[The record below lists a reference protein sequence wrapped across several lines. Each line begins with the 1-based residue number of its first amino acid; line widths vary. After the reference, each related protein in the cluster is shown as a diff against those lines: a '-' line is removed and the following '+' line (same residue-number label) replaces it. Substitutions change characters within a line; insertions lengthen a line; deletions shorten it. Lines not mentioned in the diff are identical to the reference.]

1 MGTQADLRGCFT
13 TRSFNKNRP
22 FLRFCSVIRRAARLS
37 KLDSA
42 SSQSV
47 GSRLKELG
55 ARLSLS
61 YTICSSLLLDL
72 THKLVRNIIV
82 VAGFFFLFTAAFVE
96 LLCNSCTKM
105 FSFPVRGRHNASR
118 INLYALVLLP
128 SC

>member
-55 ARLSLS
+55 ARSSLS

-82 VAGFFFLFTAAFVE
+82 VAGFFFFLQQLLSNCSVIPAQRCLAFRCVNVTTRAGLIFT
-96 LLCNSCTKM
+96 
-105 FSFPVRGRHNASR
+105 R
-118 INLYALVLLP
+118 
-128 SC
+128 